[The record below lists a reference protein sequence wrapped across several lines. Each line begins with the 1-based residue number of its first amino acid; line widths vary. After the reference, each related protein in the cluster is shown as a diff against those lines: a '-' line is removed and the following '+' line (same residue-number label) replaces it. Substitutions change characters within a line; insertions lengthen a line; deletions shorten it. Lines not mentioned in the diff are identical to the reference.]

1 MSFETIVY
9 IATLSSIAFVCVY
22 AFWWLPRQIREDYR
36 QGLLAMARTV
46 EMRERDESG
55 SAAVRAR
62 YAERLA
68 RSLRLPRTAIR
79 DIELAALLQEIG
91 KVAIPYRILNKG
103 APLTYE
109 EAEVLK
115 LHPVI
120 GQHIVQHVPSLS
132 RVAPIIRYHH
142 ENWDGTGYPDGLR
155 GEEIPLAARVLHI
168 VGDFVETLRREGHQD
183 PLAKQKAL
191 EQMEQGRGTL
201 YDPILLQMFH
211 ELVLSEAGE
220 QVSRTDGAVTRTLS

>member
-9 IATLSSIAFVCVY
+9 GATLSSIVFVCVY

-46 EMRERDESG
+46 EMREGDESG
-55 SAAVRAR
+55 SAAMRAR

-68 RSLRLPRTAIR
+68 RSLRLPRDTVR

-115 LHPVI
+115 LHPVV
-120 GQHIVQHVPSLS
+120 GQHIIQHVPSLS

-142 ENWDGTGYPDGLR
+142 ENWDGSGYPDRLR
-155 GEEIPLAARVLHI
+155 GEEIPLASRVLRI
-168 VGDFVETLRREGHQD
+168 VGDFVELLRQQGQQD
-183 PLAKQKAL
+183 LLAKQRVL
-191 EQMEQGRGTL
+191 QQMEQGWGTL
-201 YDPILLQMFH
+201 YDPLLLQRFRD
-211 ELVLSEAGE
+211 LVLSEAGE
-220 QVSRTDGAVTRTLS
+220 QVSRTNAAVT